1 MESGV
6 IERVSVTSSR
16 ITSDKDSQR
25 LESTIG
31 GIDGIRDVTVDPEQH
46 TVEVA
51 FDPTTID
58 RNAIKRAVE
67 DAGYR
72 VDSETSQ
79 VVT

>member
-16 ITSDKDSQR
+16 IRGDKDRDR

-31 GIDGIRDVTVDPEQH
+31 TIDGVRDVSIDPERH

-51 FDPTTID
+51 FDPTVVD
-58 RNAIKRAVE
+58 RNAIKAAVE
-67 DAGYR
+67 DAGYK

>member
-31 GIDGIRDVTVDPEQH
+31 GIDGIRDVSVDPEQH

>member
-16 ITSDKDSQR
+16 ITSDKDSRR

-31 GIDGIRDVTVDPEQH
+31 GIDGIRDVSVDPEQH

-51 FDPTTID
+51 FDPTVVD
-58 RNAIKRAVE
+58 RNAIKAAVE
-67 DAGYR
+67 DAGYK